1 MGAPRPLSS
10 GSTPDFTAL
19 RQHHPTIWVGGVDL
33 LTDPT
38 ADGSLPVGQGVDVCV
53 NAWINGVA
61 HGESRQL
68 RQASSPG
75 LQSFREMRFGEPGL
89 ASIGAMRQSCR
100 SRSTITWVD
109 GSPVRRACARY
120 SCHGIRRGTGEPNP
134 GDRSG

>member
-19 RQHHPTIWVGGVDL
+19 RQQHPTIWVGGVDL

-38 ADGSLPVGQGVDVCV
+38 ADGSLPVGQGIDVCV

-68 RQASSPG
+68 RQASSRAPELRRDAVPRARLG
-75 LQSFREMRFGEPGL
+75 
-89 ASIGAMRQSCR
+89 
-100 SRSTITWVD
+100 VD
-109 GSPVRRACARY
+109 RRDAAKLPIAVHHY
-120 SCHGIRRGTGEPNP
+120 LG
-134 GDRSG
+134 